1 MRVLGKLVLT
11 LGALALLASPALAQ
25 RGPQRGPQR
34 GGGPYSILNLLQD
47 KNVQKELKLEDEDVA
62 KIPDVVMDALAKALK
77 PEQLKR
83 LKQLQLQR
91 RGNQAFT
98 DEKVQ
103 KTLKFTGEQKEQVD
117 TILKDSAKQ
126 MRELFPRRGGGG
138 DRGNRGN
145 FEEARKKMAELNK
158 ETTKKIQDVLTSAQ
172 KKQWK
177 TMIGEPFKFEQF
189 RFGGGRPR
197 PRREQQ

>member
-1 MRVLGKLVLT
+1 MRVLGKSVLT
-11 LGALALLASPALAQ
+11 LAALALLASPALAQ
-25 RGPQRGPQR
+25 FGPPRQ
-34 GGGPYSILNLLQD
+34 GGPTGILMLLQD
-47 KNVQKELKLEDEDVA
+47 KNVQKELNLEEEDLA
-62 KIPDVVMDALAKALK
+62 KIPDAVMAALAKTLK
-77 PEQLKR
+77 PEQMKR

-91 RGNQAFT
+91 QGNGAFT
-98 DEKVQ
+98 DAKVQ
-103 KTLKFTGEQKEQVD
+103 KALKFTSEQKEQVD
-117 TILKDSAKQ
+117 TILKDVAKEI
-126 MRELFPRRGGGG
+126 REIFQSGGGG
-138 DRGNRGN
+138 DRQ
-145 FEEARKKMAELNK
+145 EAFKKMAELNK

>member
-1 MRVLGKLVLT
+1 
-11 LGALALLASPALAQ
+11 
-25 RGPQRGPQR
+25 
-34 GGGPYSILNLLQD
+34 
-47 KNVQKELKLEDEDVA
+47 DVA

-138 DRGNRGN
+138 GDRGN

-158 ETTKKIQDVLTSAQ
+158 ETTKKIQDVLTADQ

-177 TMIGEPFKFEQF
+177 AMVGSAFKFEER
-189 RFGGGRPR
+189 RFGGGGRRPR
-197 PRREQQ
+197 GNRQDQ